1 VSKKKDL
8 SKEDKKT
15 WETYIKNPSDLFDK
29 EKNLFQDKKRKERFK
44 YDLHGY
50 SLDEANQKVKE
61 IIISC
66 ANENYR
72 EILLITGKGLHST
85 SDSDSYVS
93 KEFSKL
99 KYSVPDFIQNNN
111 ELKRLIVSISDADRI
126 DGGEGAILI
135 RLKNLQ
141 NEF

>member
-1 VSKKKDL
+1 MSKKKDL

-66 ANENYR
+66 VNENYK

-85 SDSDSYVS
+85 SDKDSYVS

-99 KYSVPDFIQNNN
+99 KYSIPNFIQNNN
-111 ELKRLIVSISDADRI
+111 DLKKLISSITDADRI

-135 RLKNLQ
+135 RLKNL
-141 NEF
+141 

>member
-1 VSKKKDL
+1 MSKKKDL

-29 EKNLFQDKKRKERFK
+29 EKNLFQDKKKKERFK

-61 IIISC
+61 IIVSC
-66 ANENYR
+66 ANKNYR

-85 SDSDSYVS
+85 SDRDSYVS

-99 KYSVPDFIQNNN
+99 KYSVPDFIQNDN

-135 RLKNLQ
+135 RLKNL
-141 NEF
+141 

>member
-1 VSKKKDL
+1 MSKKKDL

-15 WETYIKNPSDLFDK
+15 WETYIRNPSDLFDK
-29 EKNLFQDKKRKERFK
+29 EKNLFQDKKKKERFK

-61 IIISC
+61 IIVSC

-85 SDSDSYVS
+85 SDRDSYVS

-111 ELKRLIVSISDADRI
+111 ELKKLIVSISDADRI
-126 DGGEGAILI
+126 DGGEGAFLI
-135 RLKNLQ
+135 KLKNL
-141 NEF
+141 

>member
-1 VSKKKDL
+1 MIPLV
-8 SKEDKKT
+8 
-15 WETYIKNPSDLFDK
+15 
-29 EKNLFQDKKRKERFK
+29 RKEVTFSFC
-44 YDLHGY
+44 H
-50 SLDEANQKVKE
+50 
-61 IIISC
+61 
-66 ANENYR
+66 
-72 EILLITGKGLHST
+72 
-85 SDSDSYVS
+85 VS

-141 NEF
+141 NEFW

>member
-1 VSKKKDL
+1 MSKKKDL
-8 SKEDKKT
+8 SEEDKKT

-29 EKNLFQDKKRKERFK
+29 EKDISQNKKRKDRFK

-50 SLDEANQKVKE
+50 SLEEANQKVKE

-66 ANENYR
+66 VNNNYR
-72 EILLITGKGLHST
+72 EILFITGKGLHST
-85 SDSDSYVS
+85 SDRNLFVS
-93 KEFSKL
+93 KKLSKL

-135 RLKNLQ
+135 RLKNL
-141 NEF
+141 

>member
-1 VSKKKDL
+1 MNKKKDL

-50 SLDEANQKVKE
+50 SLYEANQKVKE

-66 ANENYR
+66 ANENYK

-85 SDSDSYVS
+85 SDKDSYVS

-99 KYSVPDFIQNNN
+99 KYSVPDFIKNNN
-111 ELKRLIVSISDADRI
+111 DLKKLITSITDADRI

-135 RLKNLQ
+135 RLKNL
-141 NEF
+141 

>member
-1 VSKKKDL
+1 MSKKKDL

-50 SLDEANQKVKE
+50 SLDEANQKVKA

-66 ANENYR
+66 ANENYK

-85 SDSDSYVS
+85 SDKDSYVS

-99 KYSVPDFIQNNN
+99 KYSVPDFIKNNN
-111 ELKRLIVSISDADRI
+111 DLNKLITSITDADRI

-135 RLKNLQ
+135 RLKNL
-141 NEF
+141 

>member
-1 VSKKKDL
+1 MSKKKDL
-8 SKEDKKT
+8 SKEDRKT

-66 ANENYR
+66 ANENYK

-85 SDSDSYVS
+85 SDKDSYVS

-99 KYSVPDFIQNNN
+99 KYSVPDFIKNNN
-111 ELKRLIVSISDADRI
+111 DLKKLITSITDADRI

-135 RLKNLQ
+135 RLKNL
-141 NEF
+141 

>member
-1 VSKKKDL
+1 MSKKKDL

-66 ANENYR
+66 ANENYK

-85 SDSDSYVS
+85 SDKDSYVS
-93 KEFSKL
+93 KQLSKL
-99 KYSVPDFIQNNN
+99 KYSVPDFIKNNN
-111 ELKRLIVSISDADRI
+111 DLKKLITSITDADRI

-135 RLKNLQ
+135 RLKNL
-141 NEF
+141 

>member
-1 VSKKKDL
+1 MNKKKDL

-29 EKNLFQDKKRKERFK
+29 EKNLFQDKNKKERFK

-61 IIISC
+61 IIVSC

-85 SDSDSYVS
+85 SDRDSYVS

-135 RLKNLQ
+135 RLKNL
-141 NEF
+141 

>member
-1 VSKKKDL
+1 MSKKKDL

-29 EKNLFQDKKRKERFK
+29 EKNLFQDKKKKERFK

-61 IIISC
+61 IIVSC
-66 ANENYR
+66 VNENYR

-85 SDSDSYVS
+85 SDRDSYVS

-135 RLKNLQ
+135 RLKNL
-141 NEF
+141 

>member
-1 VSKKKDL
+1 MSKKKDL

-29 EKNLFQDKKRKERFK
+29 EKNLLQDKKIKGRFK

-50 SLDEANQKVKE
+50 SLDEANRKVKE

-66 ANENYR
+66 VNENYR

-93 KEFSKL
+93 KELSKL

-111 ELKRLIVSISDADRI
+111 DLKKLISSITDADRI

-135 RLKNLQ
+135 RLKNL
-141 NEF
+141 

>member
-1 VSKKKDL
+1 MSKKKDL

-29 EKNLFQDKKRKERFK
+29 EKNLLQDKKIKGRFK

-50 SLDEANQKVKE
+50 SLDEANRKVKE

-66 ANENYR
+66 VNENYR

-85 SDSDSYVS
+85 SDNDSYVS
-93 KEFSKL
+93 KELSKL

-135 RLKNLQ
+135 RLKNL
-141 NEF
+141 

>member
-1 VSKKKDL
+1 MSKKKDL

-29 EKNLFQDKKRKERFK
+29 EKNLFQDNKKKERFK

-61 IIISC
+61 IIVSC

-85 SDSDSYVS
+85 SDRDSYVS

-135 RLKNLQ
+135 RLKNL
-141 NEF
+141 

>member
-1 VSKKKDL
+1 MSKKKDL

-15 WETYIKNPSDLFDK
+15 WETYIKNPADLFDK
-29 EKNLFQDKKRKERFK
+29 EKNLFQDKKKKERFK

-61 IIISC
+61 IIVSC
-66 ANENYR
+66 VNENYR

-85 SDSDSYVS
+85 SDRDSYVS

-126 DGGEGAILI
+126 DGGEGTVLI
-135 RLKNLQ
+135 KLKNL
-141 NEF
+141 

>member
-1 VSKKKDL
+1 M
-8 SKEDKKT
+8 
-15 WETYIKNPSDLFDK
+15 FDK

-66 ANENYR
+66 ANENYK

-85 SDSDSYVS
+85 SDKDSYVS

-99 KYSVPDFIQNNN
+99 KYSVPDFIKNNN
-111 ELKRLIVSISDADRI
+111 DLKKLITSITDADRI

-135 RLKNLQ
+135 RLKNL
-141 NEF
+141 

>member
-1 VSKKKDL
+1 MSKKKDL

-29 EKNLFQDKKRKERFK
+29 EKNLFQDKKKKERFK

-66 ANENYR
+66 ANKNYR

-85 SDSDSYVS
+85 SDRDSYVS

-111 ELKRLIVSISDADRI
+111 EPKRLIVSISDADRI

-135 RLKNLQ
+135 RLKNL
-141 NEF
+141 

>member
-1 VSKKKDL
+1 MSKKKDL

-66 ANENYR
+66 ANKNYR

-85 SDSDSYVS
+85 SDRDSYVS

-111 ELKRLIVSISDADRI
+111 DLKRLIVSISDADRI

-135 RLKNLQ
+135 RLKNL
-141 NEF
+141 

>member
-1 VSKKKDL
+1 MSKKKDL

-50 SLDEANQKVKE
+50 SLYEANQKVKE

-66 ANENYR
+66 ANENYK

-85 SDSDSYVS
+85 SDKDSYVS
-93 KEFSKL
+93 KQLSKL
-99 KYSVPDFIQNNN
+99 KYSVPDFIKNNN
-111 ELKRLIVSISDADRI
+111 DLKKLITSITDADRI

-135 RLKNLQ
+135 RLKNL
-141 NEF
+141 

>member
-1 VSKKKDL
+1 MNKKKDL

-44 YDLHGY
+44 YDFHGY

-66 ANENYR
+66 ANENYK

-85 SDSDSYVS
+85 SDKDSYVS
-93 KEFSKL
+93 KQLSKL
-99 KYSVPDFIQNNN
+99 KYSVPDFIKNNN
-111 ELKRLIVSISDADRI
+111 DLKKLITSITDADRI

-135 RLKNLQ
+135 RLKNL
-141 NEF
+141 

>member
-1 VSKKKDL
+1 MSKKKDL

-29 EKNLFQDKKRKERFK
+29 EKNLFQNKKKKERFK

-61 IIISC
+61 IIVSC

-85 SDSDSYVS
+85 SDRDSYVS

-135 RLKNLQ
+135 RLKNL
-141 NEF
+141 

>member
-1 VSKKKDL
+1 MSKKKDL

-29 EKNLFQDKKRKERFK
+29 EKNLFQNKKKKERFK

-66 ANENYR
+66 ANENYK

-85 SDSDSYVS
+85 SDKDSYVS
-93 KEFSKL
+93 KQFSKL
-99 KYSVPDFIQNNN
+99 KYSVPDFIKNNN
-111 ELKRLIVSISDADRI
+111 DLKKLITSITDADRI

-135 RLKNLQ
+135 RLKNL
-141 NEF
+141 

>member
-1 VSKKKDL
+1 MSKKKDL

-66 ANENYR
+66 ANENYK

-85 SDSDSYVS
+85 SDRDSYVS

-99 KYSVPDFIQNNN
+99 KYSVPDFIKNNN
-111 ELKRLIVSISDADRI
+111 DLKKLITSITDADRI

-135 RLKNLQ
+135 RLKNL
-141 NEF
+141 

>member
-1 VSKKKDL
+1 MNKKKDL

-66 ANENYR
+66 ANENYK

-85 SDSDSYVS
+85 SDKDSYVS

-99 KYSVPDFIQNNN
+99 KYSVPDFIKNNN
-111 ELKRLIVSISDADRI
+111 DLKKLITSITDADRI

-135 RLKNLQ
+135 RLKNL
-141 NEF
+141 

>member
-1 VSKKKDL
+1 MSKKKDL

>member
-1 VSKKKDL
+1 MRKKKDL

-15 WETYIKNPSDLFDK
+15 WETYINNPYDLFDK
-29 EKNLFQDKKRKERFK
+29 EKNLFQEKKRKERFK

-66 ANENYR
+66 ANENYK

-85 SDSDSYVS
+85 SDRDSYVS

-99 KYSVPDFIQNNN
+99 KYSVPDFIKNNN
-111 ELKRLIVSISDADRI
+111 DLKKLITSITDADRI

-135 RLKNLQ
+135 RLKNL
-141 NEF
+141 

>member
-1 VSKKKDL
+1 MNKKKDL

-50 SLDEANQKVKE
+50 SLYEANQKVKE

-66 ANENYR
+66 ANENYK

-85 SDSDSYVS
+85 SDKDSYVS

-99 KYSVPDFIQNNN
+99 KYSVPDFIKNNN
-111 ELKRLIVSISDADRI
+111 DLNKLITSITDADRI

-135 RLKNLQ
+135 RLKNL
-141 NEF
+141 

>member
-1 VSKKKDL
+1 MSKKKDI

-29 EKNLFQDKKRKERFK
+29 EKNLFQDKKKKERFK

-61 IIISC
+61 IIVSC
-66 ANENYR
+66 VNENYR

-85 SDSDSYVS
+85 SDRDSYVS

-135 RLKNLQ
+135 RLKNL
-141 NEF
+141 

>member
-1 VSKKKDL
+1 MIKKKNL

-61 IIISC
+61 IIILC

-85 SDSDSYVS
+85 SDRDTYVS

-99 KYSVPDFIQNNN
+99 KYSVPDFIKNNN
-111 ELKRLIVSISDADRI
+111 DLKKLITSITDADKI

-135 RLKNLQ
+135 KLKNL
-141 NEF
+141 

>member
-1 VSKKKDL
+1 MSKKKDL

-29 EKNLFQDKKRKERFK
+29 EKSLFQDKKRKERFK

-66 ANENYR
+66 ANENYK

-85 SDSDSYVS
+85 SDKDSYVS

-111 ELKRLIVSISDADRI
+111 ELKKLIVSISDADRI
-126 DGGEGAILI
+126 DGGEGAFLI
-135 RLKNLQ
+135 KLKNL
-141 NEF
+141 

>member
-1 VSKKKDL
+1 MSKKKDL
-8 SKEDKKT
+8 SKEDRKT

-66 ANENYR
+66 ANENYK

-85 SDSDSYVS
+85 LDRDSYVS

-99 KYSVPDFIQNNN
+99 KYSVPDFIKNNN
-111 ELKRLIVSISDADRI
+111 DLKKLITSITDADRI

-135 RLKNLQ
+135 RLKNL
-141 NEF
+141 

>member
-1 VSKKKDL
+1 MSKKKDL

-141 NEF
+141 NKF

>member
-1 VSKKKDL
+1 MSKKKDL
-8 SKEDKKT
+8 SKEDRKT

-66 ANENYR
+66 ANENYK

-85 SDSDSYVS
+85 SDKDSYVS
-93 KEFSKL
+93 KQFSKL
-99 KYSVPDFIQNNN
+99 KYSVPDFIKNNN
-111 ELKRLIVSISDADRI
+111 DLKKLITSITDADRI

-135 RLKNLQ
+135 RLKNL
-141 NEF
+141 

>member
-1 VSKKKDL
+1 MSKKKDL

-15 WETYIKNPSDLFDK
+15 WETYIKNPADIFDK
-29 EKNLFQDKKRKERFK
+29 EKNLFQEKKRKERFK
-44 YDLHGY
+44 HDLHGY

-66 ANENYR
+66 ANENYK

-85 SDSDSYVS
+85 SDRDSYVS

-99 KYSVPDFIQNNN
+99 KYSVPDFIKNNN
-111 ELKRLIVSISDADRI
+111 DLKKLITSITDADRI

-135 RLKNLQ
+135 RLKNL
-141 NEF
+141 